1 MRKFR
6 EIKTT
11 AYDLLLSE
19 RSKRKFE
26 RFIFILAFAGFFL
39 HLGLIL
45 LADWG
50 VIETGGAAG
59 LNNPIEA
66 LYTPFSF
73 LLFYEV
79 YCLIYFL
86 PKSIILYIGMQFEI
100 MALILIRGAFD
111 EVSSLQLVS
120 NIGEMFSHHNF
131 LYLLAT
137 IIILFG
143 LIYVFYRFCRET
155 VLRENNGEPILIKNK
170 ELPKWYFEAKRILA
184 LLMGGLFLVL
194 TCIGLYHLVVG
205 NSSIIE
211 LVQNSKPSTRSFFS
225 DIFTILIICDVTIL
239 LFSFAITDEFH
250 RIMRNSGFVISTILL
265 KLSFSIDGVASYFL
279 IMVAA
284 AFAIGILSF
293 YKLYEKI
300 ELPEE

>member
-1 MRKFR
+1 MKKFKD
-6 EIKTT
+6 IKT
-11 AYDLLLSE
+11 ASYDLLLSE
-19 RSKRKFE
+19 KSKRKFE
-26 RFIFILAFAGFFL
+26 RIIFVVAFVGFFL

-45 LADWG
+45 LANWG
-50 VIETGGAAG
+50 IIQTGGATG

-66 LYTPFSF
+66 LYTPFSII
-73 LLFYEV
+73 LFYEV

-86 PKSIILYIGMQFEI
+86 PKSITLYIGMQFEI
-100 MALILIRGAFD
+100 MALIMIRNAFD
-111 EVSSLQLVS
+111 EMSSLKLVS
-120 NIGEMFSHHNF
+120 DIGEMFSQHNF

-143 LIYVFYRFCRET
+143 LIYVFYRINQNT
-155 VLRENNGEPILIKNK
+155 VRRENSGAPILIKHK
-170 ELPKWYFEAKRILA
+170 ELPKQYFEAKRILA
-184 LLMGGLFLVL
+184 LFMGGLFLIL
-194 TCIGLYHLVVG
+194 TCISLYYLITG
-205 NSSIIE
+205 NSSVVAF
-211 LVQNSKPSTRSFFS
+211 VQNSKPFTRSFFS

-279 IMVAA
+279 IIVAA
-284 AFAIGILSF
+284 AFAIGILAF

>member
-1 MRKFR
+1 MKKFKD
-6 EIKTT
+6 IKT
-11 AYDLLLSE
+11 ASYDLLLSGK
-19 RSKRKFE
+19 SKRKFE
-26 RFIFILAFAGFFL
+26 RFIFIVAFAGFFL

-45 LADWG
+45 LANLG
-50 VIETGGAAG
+50 IIQTGGAAG

-66 LYTPFSF
+66 LYTPFSII
-73 LLFYEV
+73 LFYEV

-86 PKSIILYIGMQFEI
+86 PKSITLYIGMQFEI
-100 MALILIRGAFD
+100 MALIMIRAAFD
-111 EVSSLQLVS
+111 EMSSLQLVS
-120 NIGEMFSHHNF
+120 DIGEMFSQHNF

-143 LIYVFYRFCRET
+143 LIYVFYRISQST
-155 VLRENNGEPILIKNK
+155 VRRENSGEPTLIKQK
-170 ELPKWYFEAKRILA
+170 ELPKQYFEAKRILA
-184 LLMGGLFLVL
+184 LFMGALFLIL
-194 TCIGLYHLVVG
+194 TCISLYYLITG

-211 LVQNSKPSTRSFFS
+211 FVQNSKPFTRSFFS

-265 KLSFSIDGVASYFL
+265 KLSFSIDGVASYLL
-279 IMVAA
+279 IIVAA
-284 AFAIGILSF
+284 AFAIGILAF
-293 YKLYEKI
+293 YKMYEKI